1 MQTSLFSISGTPA
14 VLYGE
19 SAPDLWL
26 YVHGKCGCKE
36 EAESFADIA
45 CPTGAQVLALDLP
58 EHGARAQES
67 ETCTPWNAVPELQE
81 AYQFDAGQ
89 WHSVS
94 LRATSLGAWFS
105 LLALEDAPLRRAL
118 LVSAVLDMER
128 LIRDMM
134 LWAAVDDVR
143 LKTEGEISTTFGETL
158 SWRYLQYASSHRIAH
173 WRTPTAILYPALDN
187 LTGRETAEEFCRRFG
202 CTLTV
207 LDGAEHYLHTP
218 GELSFLRAW
227 EQEHLQ

>member
-1 MQTSLFSISGTPA
+1 MQTSLFSISGIPA

-89 WHSVS
+89 WHS
-94 LRATSLGAWFS
+94 
-105 LLALEDAPLRRAL
+105 
-118 LVSAVLDMER
+118 
-128 LIRDMM
+128 
-134 LWAAVDDVR
+134 
-143 LKTEGEISTTFGETL
+143 
-158 SWRYLQYASSHRIAH
+158 AH
-173 WRTPTAILYPALDN
+173 VQAY
-187 LTGRETAEEFCRRFG
+187 
-202 CTLTV
+202 
-207 LDGAEHYLHTP
+207 
-218 GELSFLRAW
+218 
-227 EQEHLQ
+227 